1 MIGSL
6 SVYSALFYLIARKF
20 QFYFNPLEF
29 TAFYFVLAPMWL
41 LIIIAGII
49 KVYVKPESV
58 NIDWKV

>member
-1 MIGSL
+1 
-6 SVYSALFYLIARKF
+6 
-20 QFYFNPLEF
+20 
-29 TAFYFVLAPMWL
+29 MWL